1 MLEWRAAAQQ
11 GINTRQKVRNLLQI
25 RSSPF
30 NHPLRL
36 LSAACR
42 YGQLDEAAF
51 RAFEAGFSSHP
62 AWLALQQRGRAEAA
76 HLTRMLDEL
85 QAAAAA
91 AAQEEQAASQRP
103 Q

>member
-1 MLEWRAAAQQ
+1 MPQHSKEIPTCHKR
-11 GINTRQKVRNLLQI
+11 GISY
-25 RSSPF
+25 RSALPLSTSPVCL
-30 NHPLRL
+30 PT
-36 LSAACR
+36 AACR

-62 AWLALQQRGRAEAA
+62 AWLALQQRGRAEAV